1 MSDDEEEGG
10 AANPCVDW
18 IVARIGDTRPTSF
31 KMAEVGKMKI
41 DENSQCEPPPCM
53 RPHNCREPAETLTRA
68 AAQVRADRLRGRRGR
83 EARADLLGPEEQRPH
98 RRPECAGHV
107 RAPFVI
113 PRDRFFPGAEKG
125 GCPFAR
131 WPLSPPVAVSR
142 NPVCH
147 PRAGTRRTQSRC
159 GSSRRRGASWSRW
172 MT

>member
-1 MSDDEEEGG
+1 MSDEEGG
-10 AANPCVDW
+10 GDVANPCVDW
-18 IVARIGDTRPTSF
+18 IVARIGDTRPASF

-113 PRDRFFPGAEKG
+113 PRDRFFRGAEKG
-125 GCPFAR
+125 AAHLRACRCRP
-131 WPLSPPVAVSR
+131 PLPSPVTRCAILAQVQEEHKVDVVR
-142 NPVCH
+142 QDVEVQ
-147 PRAGTRRTQSRC
+147 AGV
-159 GSSRRRGASWSRW
+159 GG
-172 MT
+172 